1 MYLTQGLHRSIQ
13 ATPTKTAT
21 IHGDRIRTFAEQGD
35 RVARVAAGLQG
46 LGVAAGD
53 VVAILSLNSD
63 RYVEY
68 YSAIPWADAV
78 LNPINIRWSPAE
90 IIYALNDSGTSV
102 LMIDDAFA
110 PMAPA
115 ISANCPSVNT
125 FVHVGDGPTPDGM
138 ASYEVLVADNEPI
151 ADVRRSDDKLAGLFY
166 TGGTTGFPKGVMLSH
181 RNLLTSAL
189 GAVASG
195 YLLNRDSTYLHA
207 APMFHLADLAGNL
220 GANLLGCTHVTIP
233 FFDPKNVLVTLEK
246 HRITDVLMVP
256 TMIQMTVDHPEA
268 KDHDLSS
275 LERIMYGGSVIS
287 EGVLLRT
294 KALLPHTRLTQ
305 AYGMTELAPV
315 ATLLGPDDHVDG
327 LLTAAGQAAPH
338 TEVRILDADGN
349 AVPNGTVGEIC
360 VFGANVMLGYW
371 NKPEETA
378 AVLKDG
384 WMHTGD
390 GGYIDDNGFV
400 FVVDRIKDMI
410 VTGGE
415 NVYSA
420 EVEGAISKFPGVLQ
434 SAVIGL
440 PSDQWGETVHAC
452 VVKAPDAD
460 FTAEDLVV
468 HCKELIA
475 GYKVPRSIDFLT
487 ELPVNGAGKILKRDL
502 RETYADDA
510 S

>member
-1 MYLTQGLHRSIQ
+1 MYLTQGLHRSLQ
-13 ATPTKTAT
+13 ATPDKIAT
-21 IHGDRIRTFAEQGD
+21 IHGDRSRTFAELGD
-35 RVARVAAGLQG
+35 RVARFAAGLQG
-46 LGVAAGD
+46 LGVAQGD

-78 LNPINIRWSPAE
+78 LNPINIRWSPQE
-90 IIYALNDSGTSV
+90 IVYALNDSGTTV
-102 LMIDDAFA
+102 LLIDDAFA

-115 ISANCPSVNT
+115 ITANCPTVT
-125 FVHVGDGPTPDGM
+125 TLVHAGDGPTPEGM
-138 ASYEVLVADNEPI
+138 VSYEALVADSEPI
-151 ADVRRSDDKLAGLFY
+151 ADVRRSDDELAGLFY

-233 FFDPKNVLVTLEK
+233 FFDPKNVLVTIEK

-256 TMIQMTVDHPEA
+256 TMIQMVVDHPDA
-268 KDHDLSS
+268 KDHDLTS
-275 LERIMYGGSVIS
+275 LGRLMYGGSVIS

-294 KALLPHTRLTQ
+294 QALLPRLRLTQ

-327 LLTAAGQAAPH
+327 LLTAAGQPAPH
-338 TEVRILDADGN
+338 AEVRILDEAGN
-349 AVPNGTVGEIC
+349 PVPTGTVGEIC
-360 VFGANVMLGYW
+360 VRGSHVMLGYW

-390 GGYIDDNGFV
+390 GGYIDERGFV

-420 EVEGAISKFPGVLQ
+420 EVEGAISRFPGVLQ

-452 VVKAPDAD
+452 VVKAPDAE
-460 FTAEDLVV
+460 FTAE
-468 HCKELIA
+468 ELIA
-475 GYKVPRSIDFLT
+475 HVKSLIANYKVPRSIDFLS
-487 ELPVNGAGKILKRDL
+487 ELPMNGAGKILKRDL
-502 RETYADDA
+502 RATYAKEQA
-510 S
+510 

>member
-1 MYLTQGLHRSIQ
+1 MYLTQGLNRSLQ
-13 ATPTKTAT
+13 NTPNKIAT
-21 IHGDRIRTFAEQGD
+21 IHGDRSHTFAEMGD
-35 RVARVAAGLQG
+35 RVARFAGGLQG
-46 LGVAAGD
+46 LGVAEGN

-68 YSAIPWADAV
+68 YSAIPWANAV

-102 LMIDDAFA
+102 LLIDDAFA

-115 ISANCPSVNT
+115 ISANCPTVKT
-125 FVHVGDGPTPDGM
+125 LVHCGDGPTPEGM
-138 ASYEVLVADNEPI
+138 VSYEQLVTDSEPI
-151 ADVRRSDDKLAGLFY
+151 ADVRRADDSLAGLFY

-189 GAVASG
+189 GSVASG
-195 YLLNRDSTYLHA
+195 YLLQRASTYLHA

-220 GANLLGCTHVTIP
+220 GASLLGCTHVTIP
-233 FFDPKNVLVTLEK
+233 FFEPKNVLTTLEK
-246 HRITDVLMVP
+246 HKITDVLMVP

-275 LERIMYGGSVIS
+275 LQRIMYGGSVIS

-294 KALLPHTRLTQ
+294 KALLPHTKLTQ
-305 AYGMTELAPV
+305 AYGMTELSPV

-338 TEVRILDADGN
+338 TEIRINDPEGN
-349 AVPNGTVGEIC
+349 QVPNGTVGEIC

-371 NKPEETA
+371 NKPEETE
-378 AVLKDG
+378 AVLRDG

-420 EVEGAISKFPGVLQ
+420 EVEGALSKFPGVLQ

-460 FTAEDLVV
+460 FTVEELQA

-475 GYKVPRSIDFLT
+475 NYKVPRSIDFLT
-487 ELPVNGAGKILKRDL
+487 ELPINGAGKILKRDL
-502 RETYADDA
+502 RATYAESDK
-510 S
+510 

>member
-1 MYLTQGLHRSIQ
+1 MYLTQGLHRSLQ
-13 ATPTKTAT
+13 ANPHKVAT
-21 IHGDRIRTFAEQGD
+21 IHGERTRTFAEQGD
-35 RVARVAAGLQG
+35 RVARLAGGLRG
-46 LGVAAGD
+46 LGIAEGD

-68 YSAIPWADAV
+68 YSAVPWANAV

-90 IIYALNDSGTSV
+90 ICYSLNDSGTTA
-102 LMIDDAFA
+102 LLIDDAFA

-115 ISANCPSVNT
+115 IQANCPSVKT
-125 FVHVGDGPTPDGM
+125 LIHCGDGPTPEGM
-138 ASYEVLVADNEPI
+138 VSYEQLVADHEPI
-151 ADVRRSDDKLAGLFY
+151 ADVRRSDEQLAGLFY

-233 FFDPKNVLVTLEK
+233 FFEPKNVLVTIEK
-246 HRITDVLMVP
+246 HKITDVLMVP
-256 TMIQMTVDHPEA
+256 TMIQMVVDHPDA

-275 LERIMYGGSVIS
+275 LGRLMYGGSVIS

-294 KALLPHTRLTQ
+294 KALLPELRLTQ

-327 LLTAAGQAAPH
+327 LLAAAGQAAPH
-338 TEVRILDADGN
+338 TEVRILDEDGN
-349 AVPNGTVGEIC
+349 QVPTGTVGEIC
-360 VFGANVMLGYW
+360 VLGANVMLGYW

-390 GGYIDDNGFV
+390 GGYIDENGFV

-410 VTGGE
+410 ITGGE

-440 PSDQWGETVHAC
+440 PSAQWGETVHAC

-460 FTAEDLVV
+460 FTADDLIA

-475 GYKVPRSIDFLT
+475 SYKVPRSVDFLA
-487 ELPVNGAGKILKRDL
+487 ELPINGAGKILKRDL
-502 RETYADDA
+502 RATYTGAA
-510 S
+510 R

>member
-1 MYLTQGLHRSIQ
+1 MYLTQGLHRAIQ
-13 ATPTKTAT
+13 ATPDKTAT
-21 IHGDRIRTFAEQGD
+21 IHGDRTRTFAEQGD
-35 RVARVAAGLQG
+35 RVARLAAGLQG
-46 LGVAAGD
+46 LGVTEGD

-90 IIYALNDSGTSV
+90 IIYSLNDSGTSV

-110 PMAPA
+110 PMAAA
-115 ISANCPSVNT
+115 ITANCPSVT
-125 FVHVGDGPTPDGM
+125 TLVHCGDGPTPEGM
-138 ASYEVLVADNEPI
+138 SSYEQLITDNEPI
-151 ADVRRSDDKLAGLFY
+151 EDVRRANDQLAGLFY

-181 RNLLTSAL
+181 KNLITSAL
-189 GAVASG
+189 GAVSSG

-220 GANLLGCTHVTIP
+220 GANLLGCTRVTIP
-233 FFDPKNVLVTLEK
+233 FFEPKNVLVTIEK
-246 HRITDVLMVP
+246 HRVTDVLMVP
-256 TMIQMTVDHPEA
+256 TMIQMVVDHTEA

-275 LERIMYGGSVIS
+275 LGRLMYGGSVIS

-294 KALLPHTRLTQ
+294 QALLPHLKLTQ

-315 ATLLGPDDHVDG
+315 ATLLGPDDHVAG
-327 LLTAAGQAAPH
+327 KLTAAGQAAPH

-349 AVPNGTVGEIC
+349 GVPNGTVGEIC
-360 VFGANVMLGYW
+360 VFGSNVMLGYW

-378 AVLKDG
+378 AVLRDG

-452 VVKAPDAD
+452 VVRAPDAD
-460 FTAEDLVV
+460 FSVEDLQA

-475 GYKVPRSIDFLT
+475 TYKVPRSVEFMT

-502 RETYADDA
+502 RKTYAQDG